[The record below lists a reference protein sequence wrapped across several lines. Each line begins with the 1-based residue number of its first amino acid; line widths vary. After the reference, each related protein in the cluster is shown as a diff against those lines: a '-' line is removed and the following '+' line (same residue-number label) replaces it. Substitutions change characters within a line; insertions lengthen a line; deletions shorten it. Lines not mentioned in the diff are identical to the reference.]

1 MLLLE
6 LSSAAVFVIDRIWH
20 CVEYLKMWGEQIL
33 KEVERNRMKGTTRGS
48 LDRKELTPRQNED
61 GRGGRMDD
69 HGYWERLREI

>member
-1 MLLLE
+1 LRRVSE
-6 LSSAAVFVIDRIWH
+6 N
-20 CVEYLKMWGEQIL
+20 
-33 KEVERNRMKGTTRGS
+33 VERTNLEGGREKQNESTTRGS

>member
-1 MLLLE
+1 M
-6 LSSAAVFVIDRIWH
+6 
-20 CVEYLKMWGEQIL
+20 
-33 KEVERNRMKGTTRGS
+33 KEVERNRMKATTRGS